1 MRVHSDE
8 QPRSAT
14 LTLRDKGFHWEA
26 AIFFVGFLLAF
37 GGKNHDEKNSR
48 PPMETLGGRV
58 SIARWNVFFWAL
70 RAPYYHFLF
79 LYVYTAARYNV

>member
-37 GGKNHDEKNSR
+37 GGKNHDEKKRGSQWK
-48 PPMETLGGRV
+48 PLAVGLALLDGMCFIGR
-58 SIARWNVFFWAL
+58 FAL
-70 RAPYYHFLF
+70 LITIF
-79 LYVYTAARYNV
+79 